1 MTLVMGFSSWSNINK
16 YVTIKRF
23 GLNNGRRNSN
33 QSITKYFWLYLLFF
47 EKSENLQEFTVYMN
61 KQHLND
67 IGFSKEAEKNVSLFY
82 MLKYIQG
89 KGKMR

>member
-23 GLNNGRRNSN
+23 GLNNVRRNSD

-67 IGFSKEAEKNVSLFY
+67 IGFSKEAEKNV
-82 MLKYIQG
+82 
-89 KGKMR
+89 

>member
-23 GLNNGRRNSN
+23 GLNNVRRNSD

-47 EKSENLQEFTVYMN
+47 EKSENSQEFTVYMN

-89 KGKMR
+89 KGKMC

>member
-23 GLNNGRRNSN
+23 GLNNVRRNSD

-67 IGFSKEAEKNVSLFY
+67 IGFSKETEKNVSLFY

-89 KGKMR
+89 KGKMC

>member
-1 MTLVMGFSSWSNINK
+1 MTLVMGFLSWSNINK
-16 YVTIKRF
+16 YVTVKRF
-23 GLNNGRRNSN
+23 GWNVRRNSD

-89 KGKMR
+89 KGKMC

>member
-1 MTLVMGFSSWSNINK
+1 MTLVMEFSSWSNINK

-23 GLNNGRRNSN
+23 GLNNVRRNSD

-89 KGKMR
+89 KGKMC